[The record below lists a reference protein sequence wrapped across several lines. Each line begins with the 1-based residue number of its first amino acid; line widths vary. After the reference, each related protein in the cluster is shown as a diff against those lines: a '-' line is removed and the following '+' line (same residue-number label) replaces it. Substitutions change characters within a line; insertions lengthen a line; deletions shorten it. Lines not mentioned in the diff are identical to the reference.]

1 MSAHAHAGVLP
12 AQVLMF
18 QKSHAAQAAPQV
30 HANDL
35 AERLS
40 MAAPG
45 DTAKGVLFNAAL
57 TAVARV
63 LDASAADACRAATGE
78 RRFIDFFNYP
88 VSSFLR
94 LSFTAAELSR
104 SKLGGLDAAF
114 RTLGKQAVDDFLSTA
129 AGKTLRSLGTREP
142 HRLLATLPSAY
153 RTALNHGERHIL
165 LASEDRYVLR
175 MRRDFLPHAY
185 HEGVL
190 SALLP
195 SLGLDGAQVLGRRV
209 GVLDADYEITWD

>member
-1 MSAHAHAGVLP
+1 MSAHAAALP
-12 AQVLMF
+12 AQVFMF
-18 QKSHAAQAAPQV
+18 QKASAEAAPPQAAV
-30 HANDL
+30 NDL
-35 AERLS
+35 EDRLS

-45 DTAKGVLFNAAL
+45 DTVKGVLCNSAL
-57 TAVARV
+57 ASASRV
-63 LDASAADACRAATGE
+63 LDEGAVKACRAASGE
-78 RRFIDFFNYP
+78 RRFIDFFNYS

-129 AGKTLRSLGTREP
+129 AGKMLRSVGKDDP

-165 LASEDRYVLR
+165 LASAGRCVLK
-175 MRRDFLPHAY
+175 MRRDFLPHPY

-190 SALLP
+190 SALLS
-195 SLGLDGAQVLGRRV
+195 SLGMAGAQVLGRRV

>member
-1 MSAHAHAGVLP
+1 MSAHAGVIP
-12 AQVLMF
+12 AQVFMF
-18 QKSHAAQAAPQV
+18 HKASAGAAPSYV
-30 HANDL
+30 ATNDL
-35 AERLS
+35 QERLA

-45 DTAKGVLFNAAL
+45 DTIKGVLCNSAL
-57 TAVARV
+57 ATASQV
-63 LDASAADACRAATGE
+63 LDEGAVKACRAASGE

-129 AGKTLRSLGTREP
+129 AGKALRSVGNEDP
-142 HRLLATLPSAY
+142 HRLLATLPSTY
-153 RTALNHGERHIL
+153 RTALNHGERHIS
-165 LASEDRYVLR
+165 LASVGRCVLK

-190 SALLP
+190 VALLS
-195 SLGLDGAQVLGRRV
+195 SLGLAGAHVLGRRV
-209 GVLDADYEITWD
+209 GTLDADYEITWD

>member
-1 MSAHAHAGVLP
+1 MSAQAAMLP
-12 AQVLMF
+12 AQVLLF
-18 QKSHAAQAAPQV
+18 PKAASPSPSPLSAD
-30 HANDL
+30 DL
-35 AERLS
+35 EQRLS
-40 MAAPG
+40 LAAPG
-45 DTAKGVLFNAAL
+45 DTIKGVLCNAAL
-57 TAVARV
+57 TAVSRV
-63 LDASAADACRAATGE
+63 LDASAAATCRAASGE

-129 AGKTLRSLGTREP
+129 VGKTLRFMGNKDP

-153 RTALNHGERHIL
+153 RTALNHGERHIQ
-165 LASEDRYVLR
+165 LASAGRCVLK

-190 SALLP
+190 AALLS
-195 SLGLDGAQVLGRRV
+195 SLGMGVAQVLGRRV

>member
-1 MSAHAHAGVLP
+1 MSAQAHAHAMP
-12 AQVLMF
+12 AHVLMF
-18 QKSHAAQAAPQV
+18 PKAPAAV
-30 HANDL
+30 TVSTTDL
-35 AERLS
+35 EERLS

-45 DTAKGVLFNAAL
+45 GTVKGVLCNAAL
-57 TAVARV
+57 TAVGRV
-63 LDASAADACRAATGE
+63 LDSSAADSCRAASGE

-88 VSSFLR
+88 IASFLR

-129 AGKTLRSLGTREP
+129 AGKTLRSLGNRDP

-153 RTALNHGERHIL
+153 RTALNHGERSIQ
-165 LASEDRYVLR
+165 LATEGRCVLK
-175 MRRDFLPHAY
+175 MRRDFLPHPY

-190 SALLP
+190 ASLLS
-195 SLGLDGAQVLGRRV
+195 SLGLGMAQVVGRRV
-209 GVLDADYEITWD
+209 GVLDADYEIAWE